1 MVVVLG
7 LLGLVGSVVGAEAD
21 VISQAEGLFE
31 RGEYGKGVELLTAA
45 QSDEGLTSE
54 RRCDVSGALA
64 LVHEEFTG
72 NYAEALDCYR
82 LVLRAD
88 VLPTHAVKSSARVN
102 MMRIESL
109 SRKYGE
115 QNAVLEGL
123 SAGDIERICKGIPWL
138 EKIAVETPEYYRLAE
153 VYYYLGVG
161 YVSLG
166 EYERGAE
173 ALAKAL
179 KLKPG
184 LDTWLSVDEHVET
197 AEGQVKANGIE
208 KQRWAVSGV
217 LLVMAVIVV
226 CISKPW
232 RRGRVTD

>member
-1 MVVVLG
+1 M
-7 LLGLVGSVVGAEAD
+7 GAEGD
-21 VISQAEGLFE
+21 VISQAESLFE
-31 RGEYGKGVELLTAA
+31 LGEYAEGVELLTAA
-45 QSDEGLTSE
+45 RDNEGLSSE
-54 RRCDVSGALA
+54 QRCNILVALA
-64 LVHEEFTG
+64 DAHAEYTG
-72 NYAEALDCYR
+72 DYSAALDCYR
-82 LVLRAD
+82 LVLAAD
-88 VLPTHAVKSSARVN
+88 VLPGHASKSSARPQ
-102 MMRIESL
+102 MMRIESFT
-109 SRKYGE
+109 RKYAE
-115 QNAVLEGL
+115 QNTVIEEIAKSASEKAGEHIGYLEEIAAK
-123 SAGDIERICKGIPWL
+123 SGD
-138 EKIAVETPEYYRLAE
+138 YYRLAE

-166 EYERGAE
+166 EYERGAD

-232 RRGRVTD
+232 RRGRVAD